1 MAKKKKLT
9 KEQHRHRQLN
19 ELYGESCDD
28 QFAFIAGYTSGGA
41 PYGTTW
47 EEMGIDPSLPFP
59 DKASLL
65 ENVELNLPEQ
75 AVPEE
80 YEYAATEK
88 SLQLQVISEIF
99 SICQVKNYQGIDIDR
114 PFVFTGS
121 TDEEKSLVCP
131 VSMVPENTLERSDGW
146 KMFRICGQLDFS
158 LIGILAE
165 LSDVLAKAGIGIFAI
180 STYNTD
186 YVLVKEKD
194 YRKAL
199 KALECAGYRVLDS

>member
-9 KEQHRHRQLN
+9 KEQRRQMELD

-28 QFAFIAGYTSGGA
+28 RLAFIAGYTSGGA

-47 EEMGIDPSLPFP
+47 EEMGIDPSLPFSE
-59 DKASLL
+59 KVSLL
-65 ENVELNLPEQ
+65 GSGEFDSPEQ
-75 AVPEE
+75 NGSEE
-80 YEYAATEK
+80 TDDEEAEE
-88 SLQLQVISEIF
+88 SLQLQVIPETF
-99 SICQVKNYQGIDIDR
+99 SICQVENYRRIDIDR

-131 VSMVPENTLERSDGW
+131 VNMVPDSTLERSDGW

-165 LSDVLAKAGIGIFAI
+165 LSDVLARAEIGIFAI

-186 YVLVKEKD
+186 YLLVKDKD

-199 KALECAGYRVLDS
+199 KALDRAGYRILDR

>member
-1 MAKKKKLT
+1 MELD
-9 KEQHRHRQLN
+9 

-28 QFAFIAGYTSGGA
+28 RFAFIAGYTSGGA
-41 PYGTTW
+41 PFGTTW
-47 EEMGIDPSLPFP
+47 EEMGIDPSLPFSE
-59 DKASLL
+59 KVSLL
-65 ENVELNLPEQ
+65 GSGEFDLPEQ
-75 AVPEE
+75 NGSEE
-80 YEYAATEK
+80 TDDEEAEE
-88 SLQLQVISEIF
+88 SLQLQVIPETF
-99 SICQVKNYQGIDIDR
+99 SICQVENYRRIDIDR

-131 VSMVPENTLERSDGW
+131 VNMVPDSTLERSDGW

-165 LSDVLAKAGIGIFAI
+165 LSDVLARAEIGNFAI

-186 YVLVKEKD
+186 YLLVKDKD

-199 KALECAGYRVLDS
+199 KALDRAGYRVLDR

>member
-9 KEQHRHRQLN
+9 KEQRRQIEMD

-28 QFAFIAGYTSGGA
+28 RFAFIAGYTSGGA

-47 EEMGIDPSLPFP
+47 EEMGIDPLLPFSE
-59 DKASLL
+59 KVSLL
-65 ENVELNLPEQ
+65 GSGEFDLLVKNI
-75 AVPEE
+75 PEE
-80 YEYAATEK
+80 NEEEK
-88 SLQLQVISEIF
+88 EESLQLQVIPETF
-99 SICQVKNYQGIDIDR
+99 SICQVENYRRIDIDQ
-114 PFVFTGS
+114 PFVFTGR

-131 VSMVPENTLERSDGW
+131 VSMVPESTLDRSDGW

-165 LSDVLAKAGIGIFAI
+165 LSSVFAKAEIGIFAI

-186 YVLVKEKD
+186 YVLVKDKD
-194 YRKAL
+194 YRKAI
-199 KALECAGYRVLDS
+199 KALDRAGYRVLDG

>member
-1 MAKKKKLT
+1 MELD
-9 KEQHRHRQLN
+9 

-28 QFAFIAGYTSGGA
+28 RFAFIAGYTSGGA
-41 PYGTTW
+41 PFGTTW
-47 EEMGIDPSLPFP
+47 EEMGIDPSLPFSE
-59 DKASLL
+59 KVSLL
-65 ENVELNLPEQ
+65 GSGEFDLPEQ
-75 AVPEE
+75 NGSEE
-80 YEYAATEK
+80 TDDEEAEE
-88 SLQLQVISEIF
+88 SLQLQVIPETF
-99 SICQVKNYQGIDIDR
+99 SICQVENYRRIDIDR

-131 VSMVPENTLERSDGW
+131 VNMVPDSTLERSDGW

-165 LSDVLAKAGIGIFAI
+165 LSDVLARAEIGNSAI

-186 YVLVKEKD
+186 YLLVKDKD

-199 KALECAGYRVLDS
+199 KALDRAGYRVLDR

>member
-9 KEQHRHRQLN
+9 KEQRRQMEMD

-28 QFAFIAGYTSGGA
+28 RFAFIAGYTSGGA

-47 EEMGIDPSLPFP
+47 EEMGIDPSLPFSE
-59 DKASLL
+59 KVSLL
-65 ENVELNLPEQ
+65 GSGEFDLLVKNI
-75 AVPEE
+75 PEE
-80 YEYAATEK
+80 NEEEIEE
-88 SLQLQVISEIF
+88 SLQLQVIPETF
-99 SICQVKNYQGIDIDR
+99 SICQVENYKGIDIDQ
-114 PFVFTGS
+114 PFVFTGR

-131 VSMVPENTLERSDGW
+131 VSVVPESTLDRSDGW
-146 KMFRICGQLDFS
+146 RMFRICGQLDFS

-165 LSDVLAKAGIGIFAI
+165 LSSVFAKAEIGIFAI

-186 YVLVKEKD
+186 YVLVKDKD

-199 KALECAGYRVLDS
+199 KALARAGYRVLDS

>member
-9 KEQHRHRQLN
+9 KEQRRQMEMD

-28 QFAFIAGYTSGGA
+28 RFAYIAGYTSGGA

-47 EEMGIDPSLPFP
+47 EEMGIDPLLPFSE
-59 DKASLL
+59 KVSLL
-65 ENVELNLPEQ
+65 GSGEFDLSVKNI
-75 AVPEE
+75 PEE
-80 YEYAATEK
+80 NEEEK
-88 SLQLQVISEIF
+88 EESLQLQVIPETF
-99 SICQVKNYQGIDIDR
+99 SICQVENYRGIDIDQ
-114 PFVFTGS
+114 PFVFTGR

-131 VSMVPENTLERSDGW
+131 VSMVPESTLDRSDGW

-165 LSDVLAKAGIGIFAI
+165 LSSVFAKAEIGIFAI

-186 YVLVKEKD
+186 YVLVKDKD
-194 YRKAL
+194 YRKAI
-199 KALECAGYRVLDS
+199 KALDRAGYRVLDG

>member
-9 KEQHRHRQLN
+9 KEQRRQMEMD

-28 QFAFIAGYTSGGA
+28 RFAYIAGYTSGGA

-47 EEMGIDPSLPFP
+47 EEMGIDPLLPFSE
-59 DKASLL
+59 KVSLL
-65 ENVELNLPEQ
+65 GSGEFDLLVKNI
-75 AVPEE
+75 PEE
-80 YEYAATEK
+80 NEEEK
-88 SLQLQVISEIF
+88 EESLQLQVIPETF
-99 SICQVKNYQGIDIDR
+99 SICQVENYRGIDIDQ
-114 PFVFTGS
+114 PFVFTGR

-131 VSMVPENTLERSDGW
+131 VSMVPESTLDRSDGW

-165 LSDVLAKAGIGIFAI
+165 LSSVFAKAEIGIFAI

-186 YVLVKEKD
+186 YVLVKDKD
-194 YRKAL
+194 YRKAI
-199 KALECAGYRVLDS
+199 KALDRAGYRVLDG

>member
-9 KEQHRHRQLN
+9 KEQRRQMVLD

-28 QFAFIAGYTSGGA
+28 RFAFIAGYTSGGA

-47 EEMGIDPSLPFP
+47 EEMGIDPLLPFSE
-59 DKASLL
+59 KVSLL
-65 ENVELNLPEQ
+65 GSGEFDLLVKNI
-75 AVPEE
+75 PEE
-80 YEYAATEK
+80 NEEEK
-88 SLQLQVISEIF
+88 EESLQLQVIPETF
-99 SICQVKNYQGIDIDR
+99 SICQVENYRGIDIDQ
-114 PFVFTGS
+114 PFVFTGR

-131 VSMVPENTLERSDGW
+131 VSMVPESTLDRSDGW

-165 LSDVLAKAGIGIFAI
+165 LSSVFAKAEIGIFAI

-186 YVLVKEKD
+186 YVLVKDKD
-194 YRKAL
+194 YRKAI
-199 KALECAGYRVLDS
+199 KALDRAGYRVLDG